1 MTLDDD
7 LQAYLRRLQVEAEP
21 PSVAALVRL
30 HHAQLERIP
39 YETTWIHLDERWTVD
54 LEESVHRVATRGRGG
69 YCFHLNGA
77 FSVLLRSLG
86 YDVTL
91 HAGGVHGP
99 DGPTPGAIENHLVL
113 LVHGLPTDGHPDGT
127 WYVDAGLGDAIHGP
141 LPLSPGEHRDG
152 PFEFHL
158 ARTDLDFADWSLRHH
173 QLGSFTGMVFER
185 TPTSIDR
192 FAARNVELS
201 TSPESVFVKTLT
213 VQRRDAAG
221 VDVVRGQVLS
231 RVAEAATAVRTLD
244 TQSEWFDALAD
255 VFGLTL
261 DDVDAAARVRL
272 WQRVHTTH
280 QAWLASQP

>member
-1 MTLDDD
+1 MRLDDD

-21 PSVAALVRL
+21 PSAAALVRL

-39 YETTWIHLDERWTVD
+39 YETAWIHLDERWTVD
-54 LEESVHRVATRGRGG
+54 LEESVHRIATRGRGG
-69 YCFHLNGA
+69 YCFHVNGA

-99 DGPTPGAIENHLVL
+99 EGPTPDAIENHLVL
-113 LVHGLPTDGHPDGT
+113 LVHGLPTDGHPQGT

-141 LPLSPGEHRDG
+141 LPLSPGAHRDG

-173 QLGSFTGMVFER
+173 HLGSFTGMVFER
-185 TPTSIDR
+185 VPTTIDR
-192 FAARNVELS
+192 FAARNVKLS

-221 VDVVRGQVLS
+221 VDVVRGQVLT

-244 TQSEWFDALAD
+244 TQTEWFDALAD

-261 DDVDAAARVRL
+261 DDVDAAARARL

-280 QAWLASQP
+280 QAWLASQQ